1 MLLIKA
7 RPQLRCSRC
16 WWCRC
21 AVSWRRPGRNWSGHR
36 SGSRS
41 LRPGCGRRR
50 GTPPSRRPVRDL
62 PSRRRG
68 LRAFQSAQATIA
80 RQWLTER
87 L

>member
-1 MLLIKA
+1 VL
-7 RPQLRCSRC
+7 
-16 WWCRC
+16 
-21 AVSWRRPGRNWSGHR
+21 AVLVV
-36 SGSRS
+36 S
-41 LRPGCGRRR
+41 LRSELAQARAELERAQERIAELEARLRQTPRE
-50 GTPPSRRPVRDL
+50 TPPSRRPVRDL